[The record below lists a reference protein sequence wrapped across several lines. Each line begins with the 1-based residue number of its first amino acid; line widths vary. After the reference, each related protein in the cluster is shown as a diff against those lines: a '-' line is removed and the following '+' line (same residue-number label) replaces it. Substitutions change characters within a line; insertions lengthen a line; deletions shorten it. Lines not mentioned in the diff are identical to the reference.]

1 MRWTRPAALHA
12 VDAGASLA
20 GPLRI
25 LLLCSAFNGLS
36 QRVWLEL
43 RETGH
48 QVTVQLSGSEE
59 GIRSAV
65 AATDPDLVICPF
77 LRERVPQD
85 IWRARRTVIIHPGP
99 PGDRGPSSL
108 DWAIMGGERVW
119 GVTALQA
126 VEEMDAGP
134 VWGSRAFPVPTTPPR
149 KSDLYNGAVSD
160 AVVDLIH
167 EVLVKA
173 VDPEFRPEPQNDD
186 RRQMWGRTRP
196 WARQADRQFQ
206 WDDPTEHIVR
216 RIRAS
221 DGSPGVHASLCGVPV
236 AVYDAH
242 PGTAVEGDH
251 GEPGTI
257 AARRHG
263 ALLVRS
269 GDGAVWVGHLRA
281 LDGGVAGLKLPA
293 TSVLG
298 AHLRGVAEVDD
309 GGFREISYRRDG
321 AVGVVTFRFY
331 NGAMSA
337 SQSRRLET
345 ALRHAVAQDTRVLLL
360 RAGQP
365 FSNGIHLGVI
375 EAAADPAS
383 EAWDNIVAIDDV
395 CRRIITCIGQLVV
408 ASVAGP
414 AGAGGV
420 MLALGADR
428 VLLRERAVLNPHYRT
443 MGLYGS
449 EYWTYVLPR
458 RVGQHIATSVTS
470 ECLPVGAAQA
480 GRIGLADE
488 VIAGTIPG
496 FEAEALRYAAR
507 LAAAPDY
514 TDQLARK
521 QEARTVD
528 EQRMPLAEYRRLELS
543 EMKADIF
550 TDRNGFA
557 HARTSFIRKHV
568 TRRAAA

>member
-1 MRWTRPAALHA
+1 
-12 VDAGASLA
+12 
-20 GPLRI
+20 
-25 LLLCSAFNGLS
+25 
-36 QRVWLEL
+36 
-43 RETGH
+43 
-48 QVTVQLSGSEE
+48 
-59 GIRSAV
+59 
-65 AATDPDLVICPF
+65 
-77 LRERVPQD
+77 
-85 IWRARRTVIIHPGP
+85 
-99 PGDRGPSSL
+99 
-108 DWAIMGGERVW
+108 
-119 GVTALQA
+119 LQA

-134 VWGSRAFPVPTTPPR
+134 VWGSRAFPVPTAPPR

-331 NGAMSA
+331 NGAMSS
-337 SQSRRLET
+337 SQSRRLEA

-395 CRRIITCIGQLVV
+395 CRRIITCTGQLVV

-428 VLLRERAVLNPHYRT
+428 VLLREGAVLNPHYRT

-470 ECLPVGAAQA
+470 ECLPVGADQA

-496 FEAEALRYAAR
+496 FEAEALRYSAR
-507 LAAAPDY
+507 LAAAADY